1 MRFLLDTHSF
11 LWAVFEPEKLSRSA
25 RKMIED
31 PANDVLVSVIT
42 FWEISL
48 KYNLGRIALEGVGP
62 EELPRIA
69 EDMALEI
76 LNVSPDEAATFHRLP
91 RLAHRDPFDRL
102 IIWQAI
108 QHKMGLISK
117 DRSFRGYQ
125 KYGLKVF
132 W

>member
-11 LWAVFEPEKLSRSA
+11 LWAVFEPEKLSRAA

-48 KYNLGRIALEGVGP
+48 KYNLGKIALEGVGP

-69 EDMALEI
+69 EEMPLEI
-76 LNVSPDEAATFHRLP
+76 LSVSPNEAATFHRLP
-91 RLAHRDPFDRL
+91 RLAHRDPFDRM

-117 DRSFRGYQ
+117 DRSFREYQ
-125 KYGLKVF
+125 KHGLKVS

>member
-11 LWAVFEPEKLSRSA
+11 LWAVFEPEKLSRAA

-48 KYNLGRIALEGVGP
+48 KYNLGKIALEGVGP

-69 EDMALEI
+69 EEMPLEI
-76 LNVSPDEAATFHRLP
+76 LSVSPNEAATFHRLP

-117 DRSFRGYQ
+117 DRSFREYQ
-125 KYGLKVF
+125 KYGLKVS

>member
-11 LWAVFEPEKLSRSA
+11 LWTVFEPEKLSRAA

-48 KYNLGRIALEGVGP
+48 KYNLGKIALEGVGP

-69 EDMALEI
+69 EEMALEI
-76 LNVSPDEAATFHRLP
+76 LSVSPNEAATFHRLP
-91 RLAHRDPFDRL
+91 RLVHRDPFDRL

>member
-11 LWAVFEPEKLSRSA
+11 LWAVFEPEKLSRAA

-48 KYNLGRIALEGVGP
+48 KYNLGKIALEGVGP

-69 EDMALEI
+69 EEMALEI
-76 LNVSPDEAATFHRLP
+76 LSVSPNEAATFHRLP

>member
-1 MRFLLDTHSF
+1 MKFLLDTHSF
-11 LWAVFEPEKLSRSA
+11 LWAVFEPEKLSRAA
-25 RKMIED
+25 RIMIED

-48 KYNLGRIALEGVGP
+48 KYNLGKIALEGVGP

-69 EDMALEI
+69 EEMALEI
-76 LNVSPDEAATFHRLP
+76 LSVSPNEAATFHRLP

-117 DRSFRGYQ
+117 DRSFREYQ
-125 KYGLKVF
+125 KYGLKVS